1 MNNPVLFMLGLC
13 QKAGKLLSGEFQCE
27 QAIKNGSAKMVIIA
41 EDASKNT
48 KKLFKDKC
56 NYRNIPLY
64 ELGSKEQLGHAIGK
78 DQRASL
84 AIIDENFYR
93 KLKQLLDNEEA

>member
-1 MNNPVLFMLGLC
+1 MSNPVFFMLSLC

-27 QAIKNGSAKMVIIA
+27 QAVKSENAKMVIVA
-41 EDASKNT
+41 KDASTNT

-56 NYRNIPLY
+56 SYRNIPLY
-64 ELGSKEQLGHAIGK
+64 ELGSKEQLGKIIGK

-84 AIIDENFYR
+84 AVTDEKFYH
-93 KLKQLLDNEEA
+93 KLKELLESEEM

>member
-1 MNNPVLFMLGLC
+1 MLGLC

-27 QAIKNGSAKMVIIA
+27 QAVKNGNAKMIIVA
-41 EDASKNT
+41 GDASANT

-56 NYRNIPLY
+56 SYRNIPLY
-64 ELGSKEQLGHAIGK
+64 EFSSKEQLGKTIGK
-78 DQRASL
+78 EHRASL

-93 KLKQLLDNEEA
+93 KLKQLLEDEEM

>member
-1 MNNPVLFMLGLC
+1 MLSLC

-27 QAIKNGSAKMVIIA
+27 QAIKTGKAKMIIIA
-41 EDASKNT
+41 KDASSNT

-56 NYRNIPLY
+56 KFRNIPLY
-64 ELGSKEQLGHAIGK
+64 ELGSKEQLGHTIGK

-84 AIIDENFYR
+84 AVIDENFYR
-93 KLKQLLDNEEA
+93 KLKQLLENEEV

>member
-1 MNNPVLFMLGLC
+1 MLGLC

-93 KLKQLLDNEEA
+93 KIKQLLDNEEA